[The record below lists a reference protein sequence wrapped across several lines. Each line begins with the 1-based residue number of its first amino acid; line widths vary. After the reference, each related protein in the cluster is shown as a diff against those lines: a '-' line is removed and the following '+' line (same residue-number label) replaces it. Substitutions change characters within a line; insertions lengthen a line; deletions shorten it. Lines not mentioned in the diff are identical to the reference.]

1 MKTIKKAFYIL
12 ILIFWTSTTYASLEV
27 YFMYASFNS
36 PEGPYI
42 ETYLSTIGK
51 SAVFVKNANNK
62 YQAEIEI
69 TMLFKKG
76 EEIVSVNKYKLK
88 SPEIADT
95 NDLKPNFVDLQRISM
110 PNGIYNFE
118 MKIRDVNSG
127 QNSFPFSDIIQI
139 DYSNEKV
146 QFSGLQLIESIT
158 PTTEVSLLTK
168 NGYDLLPYISNFYP
182 HNFNKISF
190 YTEIYNT
197 DKIIDSDFMVRYYIE
212 SFETYKELETYSRF
226 KKLSSSAI
234 IPFIGEINI
243 EDLASGNYNLV
254 IEVKNR
260 ENVSIQKTKF
270 FFQRS
275 NTTNNDLSA
284 LNQLLKNYDISTSFQ
299 GSMTNRDSLVQYV
312 LCLRPISNDQEKP
325 FIDYKAKTAQV
336 DELQNY
342 FMQFWLSRNNV
353 QPGEIWRQYKEQVD
367 YVDRNYRTPI
377 NRGYETDRGR
387 VYLQY
392 GVPNDIY
399 VSKHEPNAYPY
410 EIWHFYRVKNENN
423 KKFIFYNP
431 NIAGKE
437 YELLH
442 SDLTGEIKT
451 PNWERLLSKRNT
463 TLYNQDLMNSD
474 DTYGS
479 RAKEE
484 YSK

>member
-1 MKTIKKAFYIL
+1 MKKAVYIL
-12 ILIFWTSTTYASLEV
+12 AMLFCTTTTFASLEV
-27 YFMYASFNS
+27 YFMYATFNS
-36 PEGPYI
+36 PDGPYL

-51 SAVFVKNANNK
+51 TAVFVKNTNGK
-62 YQAEIEI
+62 FQAEIEI
-69 TMLFKKG
+69 TMVFKKG
-76 EEIVSVNKYKLK
+76 EEVITVNKYNLK

-95 NDLKPNFVDLQRISM
+95 NGVKPNFVDLQRISI

-118 MKIRDVNSG
+118 MDIRDIHSG
-127 QNSFPFSDIIQI
+127 QDKFEFTDILQI
-139 DYSNEKV
+139 DYSETVV

-158 PTTEVSLLTK
+158 PVEEVSPLTK

-182 HNFNKISF
+182 QNFNKISF
-190 YTEIYNT
+190 YTEIYNA
-197 DKIIDSDFMVRYYIE
+197 DKIIAADFMVRYYIE
-212 SFETYKELETYSRF
+212 SFETYKELEQYSRF
-226 KKLSSSAI
+226 KKMSPAAI

-243 EDLASGNYNLV
+243 ENLPSGNYNLV
-254 IEVKNR
+254 VEVKNR
-260 ENVSIQKTKF
+260 DNVSVQKTKF

-275 NTTNNDLSA
+275 NSSANDLAA
-284 LNQLLKNYDISTSFQ
+284 LDEILKNYDITTSFQ
-299 GSMTNRDSLVQYV
+299 GSMTNRDSLVEYIS
-312 LCLRPISNDQEKP
+312 CLRPIADMDEQR
-325 FIDYKAKTAQV
+325 FIDYQV
-336 DELQNY
+336 KMAGLDELQNY
-342 FMQFWLSRNNV
+342 FMQFWLKRNNV

-367 YVDRNYRTPI
+367 FVDRNYRTPI

-410 EIWHFYRVKNENN
+410 EIWHYYRIKNENN

-451 PNWERLLSKRNT
+451 PNWERLLSKRNNT
-463 TLYNQDLMNSD
+463 MYNQDLMNSD
-474 DTYGS
+474 ASYGS

-484 YSK
+484 YDK

>member
-1 MKTIKKAFYIL
+1 MKRLFYFLAFVVL
-12 ILIFWTSTTYASLEV
+12 SSASFANLEV
-27 YFMYASFNS
+27 YLMYATFNS

-51 SAVFVKNANNK
+51 SVVFVKNENQK
-62 YQAEIEI
+62 FQAEIEV
-69 TMLFKKG
+69 TMIFKKG
-76 EEIVSVNKYKLK
+76 EDVISVNKYNLK

-95 NDLKPNFVDLQRISM
+95 LEKKPNFIDLQRVSL

-118 MKIRDVNSG
+118 MTIKDLNSVRDADK
-127 QNSFPFSDIIQI
+127 FADIIQI
-139 DYSNEKV
+139 DYSNTAV
-146 QFSGLQLIESIT
+146 QFSGIQLIESIT
-158 PTTEVSLLTK
+158 PANNESALTK

-182 HNFNKISF
+182 KNSDKISF

-197 DKIIDSDFMVRYYIE
+197 DKLINGDFMVRYFIE
-212 SFETYKELETYSRF
+212 SFETYKEIDTYSRF
-226 KKLSSSAI
+226 KKLSPSAI
-234 IPFIGEINI
+234 IPFIGEMNI
-243 EDLASGNYNLV
+243 GNLPSGNYNLV

-260 ENVSIQKTKF
+260 DNETLQKVKF

-275 NTTNNDLSA
+275 NASASDVNDMNA
-284 LNQLLKNYDISTSFQ
+284 MLKNFDISTSFS
-299 GSMTNRDSLVQYV
+299 GSMTNIDSLRQYV
-312 LCLRPISNDQEKP
+312 LCLRPISDMDEKR
-325 FIDYKAKTAQV
+325 FIDYQAEVASI

-342 FMQFWLSRNNV
+342 FIQFWLKRNNV
-353 QPGEIWRQYKEQVD
+353 EPGELWRQYKEQVD

-392 GVPNDIY
+392 GIPNDIY
-399 VSKHEPNAYPY
+399 VSAHEPNSYPY
-410 EIWHFYRVKNENN
+410 EIWHYYRIQNENN

-451 PNWERLLSKRNT
+451 PNWERLLNKRNN
-463 TLYNQDLMNSD
+463 TLYNQDLKNSD
-474 DTYGS
+474 SSWGS
-479 RAKEE
+479 RALEE
-484 YSK
+484 YNK